1 MKQKNHLMEGSSCMR
16 KYLRNSVFP
25 ILALAMIVTGVTA
38 GCGSGHSGMGNGNG
52 NGTNPQPF
60 GVTSDHVFVV
70 VLENHGFAQVNG
82 SPAMPYLNSLAAQHA
97 LATNYFADTHP
108 SIGNYFMLTTGAL
121 ESNDDAFTG
130 VVTDNNIVRILSA
143 EGKTWKTYAESIP
156 ATAYLGPDSGIY
168 VKHHNPFTYFSDV
181 MNSPSQAANI
191 VPFSQLSAD
200 LGAGTLPSF
209 GFIIPNDQDNA
220 HDCPGGAATCP
231 DTDKLTAADNW
242 LKANINPLITSPKF
256 GNSVLIIVWDE
267 SVQSDLANIGGQV
280 SMVMVGP
287 QVKTGFKSTTFFD
300 HRATLRVA
308 LSLLGA
314 TELPNGAAFANSMR
328 EFFP

>member
-1 MKQKNHLMEGSSCMR
+1 MR
-16 KYLRNSVFP
+16 KYKRYGIFLV
-25 ILALAMIVTGVTA
+25 LALIIGVIAVTS
-38 GCGSGHSGMGNGNG
+38 GCGSGHSGMGNG

-70 VLENHGFAQVNG
+70 VLENHGFAQVIG
-82 SPAMPYLNSLAAQHA
+82 SPAMPYLNSLANQHA
-97 LATNYFADTHP
+97 QATNYFADTHP
-108 SIGNYFMLTTGAL
+108 SIGNYFMLTAGAL
-121 ESNDDAFTG
+121 ESNDDAFAG
-130 VVTDNNIVRILSA
+130 VVTDNNIVRVLSA
-143 EGKTWKTYAESIP
+143 AGKTWKSYAESIP

-168 VKHHNPFTYFSDV
+168 IKHHNPFTYFSDV

-200 LGAGTLPSF
+200 LSAGTLPSF

-220 HDCPGGAATCP
+220 HDCPGGAATCL

-267 SVQSDLANIGGQV
+267 SVQTDIANIGGQV

-287 QVKTGFKSTTFFD
+287 QVKAGFKSTTFFD

-314 TELPNGAAFANSMR
+314 TDLPNGAAFANSMR

>member
-1 MKQKNHLMEGSSCMR
+1 MW
-16 KYLRNSVFP
+16 KYKRYGTFLVLAF
-25 ILALAMIVTGVTA
+25 ILGVIAVTA
-38 GCGSGHSGMGNGNG
+38 GCGSGGRGMGNG

-60 GVTSDHVFVV
+60 GVTSDHVFLV

-82 SPAMPYLNSLAAQHA
+82 SPAMPYLNSLATKHA

-121 ESNDDAFTG
+121 ESNDDAFAG
-130 VVTDNNIVRILSA
+130 VVTDNNIVRVLSA
-143 EGKTWKTYAESIP
+143 AGKTWKSYAESIP
-156 ATAYLGPDSGIY
+156 TPGYLGPDTGIY
-168 VKHHNPFTYFSDV
+168 IKHHNPFTYLSDV

-200 LGAGTLPSF
+200 LSAGTLPSF

-220 HDCPGGAATCP
+220 HDCPGGAATCL

-256 GNSVLIIVWDE
+256 GNSVVIIVWDE
-267 SVQSDLANIGGQV
+267 SVQSDIANIGGQV

-300 HRATLRVA
+300 HRATLRLA

-314 TELPNGAAFANSMR
+314 TDLPNGAAFANSMR

>member
-1 MKQKNHLMEGSSCMR
+1 MR
-16 KYLRNSVFP
+16 KYLRFLALP
-25 ILALAMIVTGVTA
+25 ILALTA
-38 GCGSGHSGMGNGNG
+38 GCGGGSGP
-52 NGTNPQPF
+52 GTGGNPQPPF

-82 SPAMPYLNSLAAQHA
+82 SPAMPYLNSLAAGHA
-97 LATNYFADTHP
+97 LATNYFANTHP

-121 ESNDDAFTG
+121 ESNDDNFTG
-130 VVTDNNIVRILSA
+130 MVTDNNVVRVLNA
-143 EGKTWKTYAESIP
+143 AGKTWKSYAESIP
-156 ATAYLGPDSGIY
+156 STGYLGTDSGIY
-168 VKHHNPFTYFSDV
+168 IKHHNPFAYISDV
-181 MNSPSQAANI
+181 VNSPSQAANL

-200 LGAGTLPSF
+200 LSAGSLPSF

-220 HDCPGGAATCP
+220 HDCPGGAATCL

-242 LKANINPLITSPKF
+242 LKANIDPLITSPKF
-256 GNSVLIIVWDE
+256 GNSVVIIVWDE
-267 SVQSDLANIGGQV
+267 SVATDLANIGGQV

-287 QVKTGFKSTTFFD
+287 QVRTGFKSGTFFD

-308 LSLLGA
+308 LNLLGVP
-314 TELPNGAAFANSMR
+314 TLPNGAATANSMR

>member
-1 MKQKNHLMEGSSCMR
+1 MW
-16 KYLRNSVFP
+16 KYKRYGTFLV
-25 ILALAMIVTGVTA
+25 LAFIIGVIAVTA
-38 GCGSGHSGMGNGNG
+38 GCGSGGRGMGNG

-82 SPAMPYLNSLAAQHA
+82 SPAMPYLNSLATKHA

-121 ESNDDAFTG
+121 ESNDDGFTG
-130 VVTDNNIVRILSA
+130 MVTDNNIVRVLNA
-143 EGKTWKTYAESIP
+143 AGKTWKSYAESIP
-156 ATAYLGPDSGIY
+156 SPGYLGPDAGIY
-168 VKHHNPFTYFSDV
+168 IKHHNPFTYFSDV

-200 LGAGTLPSF
+200 LSAGTLPSF

-220 HDCPGGAATCP
+220 HDCPGGAATCL

-242 LKANINPLITSPKF
+242 LKANIDPLITSPKF
-256 GNSVLIIVWDE
+256 GNSVVIIVWDE
-267 SVQSDLANIGGQV
+267 SVLSDIANGGGQV

-300 HRATLRVA
+300 HRATLRLA

-314 TELPNGAAFANSMR
+314 TDLPNGAAFANSMR

>member
-1 MKQKNHLMEGSSCMR
+1 MR
-16 KYLRNSVFP
+16 KYLRYSALP
-25 ILALAMIVTGVTA
+25 ILALLAMVLCGVIA
-38 GCGSGHSGMGNGNG
+38 GCGGGGSGMGNGNGNG

-82 SPAMPYLNSLAAQHA
+82 SPAMPYLNSLAARHA

-108 SIGNYFMLTTGAL
+108 SIGNYFMLTAGAL
-121 ESNDDAFTG
+121 ESNDDGFAG
-130 VVTDNNIVRILSA
+130 VVADNNIVRVLSA
-143 EGKTWKTYAESIP
+143 AGKTWKSYAESIP
-156 ATAYLGPDSGIY
+156 STGYLGPDSGIY
-168 VKHHNPFTYFSDV
+168 IKHHNPFTYLSDV

-191 VPFSQLSAD
+191 VSFSQLSAD

-209 GFIIPNDQDNA
+209 GFIVPNDQHNA
-220 HDCPGGAATCP
+220 HDCPGGAPTCL

-242 LKANINPLITSPKF
+242 LKANIDPLITSPKF
-256 GNSVLIIVWDE
+256 GNSVVIIVWDE
-267 SVQSDLANIGGQV
+267 SVFSDIANGGGQV

-287 QVKTGFKSTTFFD
+287 QVKAGFKSTTFFD
-300 HRATLRVA
+300 HRATLRLA

-314 TELPNGAAFANSMR
+314 TDLPNGAASANSMR